1 MPLMHCDVNGESHF
15 ALEFLRKP
23 TENMKILT
31 HLTLAWPSAHL
42 QSGRADSYL
51 IIPKCAEVNVSAFA
65 RSTESNSFGM
75 AGADPG
81 LLFATL
87 DGLCF
92 T

>member
-1 MPLMHCDVNGESHF
+1 M
-15 ALEFLRKP
+15 
-23 TENMKILT
+23 
-31 HLTLAWPSAHL
+31 
-42 QSGRADSYL
+42 ADSYL
-51 IIPKCAEVNVSAFA
+51 IIPKCAEVNVLAFA